1 MAEVNNCL
9 LPDELKYHIEF
20 NVWLRDNDD
29 GSYDMGMTDIAQ
41 TMAGSVIHCR
51 PKSVGKKV
59 KKGKSV
65 ATVES
70 GKWVGPVKTPLTGEI
85 TACNNTVESDAT
97 ILNKSPY
104 KEGWIVRIN
113 PSDLEGEQGELV
125 SGNEALEGF
134 KAYMKEKELGE
145 CIHCEGFDG

>member
-1 MAEVNNCL
+1 MNDVAEALNFAG
-9 LPDELKYHIEF
+9 LKSAGLIQDTY
-20 NVWLRDNDD
+20 DNFI
-29 GSYDMGMTDIAQ
+29 G
-41 TMAGSVIHCR
+41 
-51 PKSVGKKV
+51 
-59 KKGKSV
+59 
-65 ATVES
+65 

-85 TACNNTVESDAT
+85 TACNDRVESDAT

-104 KEGWIVRIN
+104 KEGWIVRIK

-125 SGNEALEGF
+125 SGDEALEGF